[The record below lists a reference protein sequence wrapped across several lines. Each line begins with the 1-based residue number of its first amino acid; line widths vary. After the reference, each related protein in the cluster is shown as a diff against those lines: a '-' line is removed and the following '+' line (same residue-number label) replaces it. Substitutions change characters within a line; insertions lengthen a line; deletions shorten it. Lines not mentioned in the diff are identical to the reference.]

1 MIMDLSSI
9 VVNISLTVF
18 LIIGLLMFIISNRQV
33 DGKTNLYFIAYIGVV
48 CMLLIFDAWEAYL
61 ITLPR
66 TSEWR
71 YFTSAMCYTLRAVA
85 ITVLNILLH
94 SNSRGRVLLWIPPLV
109 LALVAFTSKYTHW
122 LFYFNDLNWWM
133 AGPLRFL
140 PHITSGLCVL
150 ILIVKTIKNQKQ
162 YKSEVNMLFAFII
175 IINVLATIV
184 ETKTPVRFLLTG
196 TMMVSG
202 VLYYSVINKQ
212 NEMLRTKKYEQ
223 ELADS
228 RIAIMLSQIQPHF
241 LYNSLNAIQYLCKTQ
256 PKEASRAIGRFSKYL
271 RANMD
276 SLNQTEPVPLE
287 QDIEHLKNYLNIE
300 KLRFPDIA
308 INYDFQCTDF
318 SVPALTLQ
326 PLVENAIKHGVRQL
340 PSGGIINIS
349 SWEDECTWYLR
360 VEDNG
365 GGFDT
370 KAQPAPNEHS
380 HVGLKNTQSRLQAMC
395 GGSLCVDSTLG
406 HGTKVTIK
414 IPKEETA

>member
-18 LIIGLLMFIISNRQV
+18 LIIGLLIFIISNRQV
-33 DGKTNLYFIAYIGVV
+33 DGKTNHYFIAYIGVV
-48 CMLLIFDAWEAYL
+48 CLLLIFDAWEAYL

-175 IINVLATIV
+175 IINVLATII

-196 TMMVSG
+196 TMMVSS
-202 VLYYSVINKQ
+202 VLYYSVINKD
-212 NEMLRTKKYEQ
+212 NEMLRTKKQEQ

-241 LYNSLNAIQYLCKTQ
+241 LYNSLNSIRQLCKNDPIAAQT
-256 PKEASRAIGRFSKYL
+256 AIEDFATYL
-271 RANMD
+271 RGNLD
-276 SLNQTEPVPLE
+276 SIKRNTPVPFTKELE
-287 QDIEHLKNYLNIE
+287 HIRIYLSLE
-300 KLRFPDIA
+300 KMRFEDELQIIWSVETA
-308 INYDFQCTDF
+308 DFML
-318 SVPALTLQ
+318 PALTVQ
-326 PLVENAIKHGVRQL
+326 PLVENAVKYGVGKK
-340 PSGGIINIS
+340 PCGGTVTIATMEKPDAYVITVRDDGVGYDPMETQDDGRTHIGI
-349 SWEDECTWYLR
+349 
-360 VEDNG
+360 DN
-365 GGFDT
+365 
-370 KAQPAPNEHS
+370 
-380 HVGLKNTQSRLQAMC
+380 VRSRLAFMC
-395 GGSLCVDSTLG
+395 GGTLRIETAPG
-406 HGTKVTIK
+406 MGTTATVR
-414 IPKEETA
+414 IPKEEQR